1 MSVDVQIILFQTDV
15 ELLEMTLEGDYAA
28 FDSSSGWKAKPEYLE
43 CLIIALPIAYSE
55 QVRSLKIR
63 PKTICIRHFIRNC
76 IVHSHCNIYIVLHF
90 SIACICHA
98 KRFSVLLA
106 FPLSYQ
112 QDERNGFFEGDPKQI
127 FKSWSG
133 MPRYER

>member
-1 MSVDVQIILFQTDV
+1 MFVDVQIILFQTDV

-63 PKTICIRHFIRNC
+63 PKTICII
-76 IVHSHCNIYIVLHF
+76 
-90 SIACICHA
+90 
-98 KRFSVLLA
+98 
-106 FPLSYQ
+106 
-112 QDERNGFFEGDPKQI
+112 
-127 FKSWSG
+127 
-133 MPRYER
+133 